1 VFNLFVT
8 NVAMKRNVC
17 YNQSK
22 LNQFLHCLGEGDLD
36 KINSI
41 KMERVSFKSGGEDIL
56 KNINVEFEAGY
67 IHTLIGPSGAGK
79 STLIKLINRLIDP
92 TEGRVLIN
100 GIDIN
105 NFDVINLR
113 RKIGMVFQQAHLFD
127 GTVSDNIKYG
137 PLLMGEKNIDVK
149 YYLNIVGL
157 EESFQ
162 NKNVSNLS
170 GGEQQRISIART
182 LANRPEVILLDEP
195 TSALDPTSTQLIE
208 ELILQLKNKL
218 NLTFIWITH
227 NMEQAKRVGDFT
239 YLVVGGELVDCGRTG
254 ELFENPRKEITRL
267 FIDGKLTGGK
277 SK

>member
-1 VFNLFVT
+1 
-8 NVAMKRNVC
+8 M
-17 YNQSK
+17 
-22 LNQFLHCLGEGDLD
+22 D

-79 STLIKLINRLIDP
+79 STLVKLINRLIDP